1 MLPRSCH
8 HSQMSSLDLPLHSPL
23 PNWLPDESLFS
34 LLSRFHALSGNR
46 LASTTCQ
53 VLFGAGQRGCQHDFP
68 SNLDALDHRVDGALG
83 GPAQLAYERTLLRF
97 YLPLQTNEQSAA
109 AVASLCRPTDGI
121 LKFRLGILTS
131 RFRANHPLKACLDCM
146 RADETRWGTTY
157 WHLAHQFPGV
167 WRCPLHGTLLL
178 ESSLKSTGVA
188 RFGWALP
195 HPATLLPE
203 ATEADSATMSALAR
217 LAELVVGWSEH
228 PLRRGFTPAL
238 LAAAYR
244 ARAQEAF
251 GATALR
257 ARRRRALAE
266 SFCDAVA
273 PLRAIPELRALPSSY
288 KAAASQIERWILAP
302 RGGTHPLR
310 HLSIIFWLFEDWRQF
325 LAAYAQPDGDA
336 TLVDDRGGAVCRMQD
351 PRRVD
356 LFAALARGESVSAV
370 ARTLGIATNTAMTWA
385 AQQGLDVR
393 HRPKSLVPAVRTAVI
408 DSLRRGADRASVA
421 QQCGVSV
428 QAVTRVLQT
437 EHGLR
442 EVWNASKS
450 ELRRHEAR
458 KAWCDTMREFEGL
471 PLTLV
476 RHQASSAYAWLYR
489 NDRSWLAMHRPAAIA
504 DLSVKRPGV
513 DWDAR
518 DDAMSADVRRVAA
531 ELATA
536 HGSSRVELW
545 QLYQRLPELKARLGA
560 LRQLPLTL
568 KAIQETTRRRRKPGQ
583 IGLL

>member
-1 MLPRSCH
+1 MPRSCH
-8 HSQMSSLDLPLHSPL
+8 YSQMSSLDLPLHSPL

-46 LASTTCQ
+46 LASTTCR

-83 GPAQLAYERTLLRF
+83 DPAKLAYERTLLRF
-97 YLPLQTNEQSAA
+97 YLPLQTYEQSAA
-109 AVASLCRPTDGI
+109 ALASLCRPTDGI

-146 RADETRWGTTY
+146 RADETVWGTTY
-157 WHLAHQFPGV
+157 WHLAHQYPGV
-167 WRCPLHGTLLL
+167 WRCRLHGTLLL

-195 HPATLLPE
+195 HAATLLPG
-203 ATEADSATMSALAR
+203 ATEADPATMSALTR
-217 LAELVVGWSEH
+217 LADLVAGWSER
-228 PLRRGFTPAL
+228 PLGSGFTPEH

-244 ARAQEAF
+244 VRAREVF

-257 ARRRRALAE
+257 AGRRGALAE
-266 SFCDAVA
+266 SFCAAVA
-273 PLRAIPELRALPSSY
+273 PLRAIPELRALPASY
-288 KAAASQIERWILAP
+288 KDAASQIERWILAP

-310 HLSIIFWLFEDWRQF
+310 HLSIIFWLFEDWQQF
-325 LAAYAQPDGDA
+325 LVAYAKPDGDA
-336 TLVDDRGGAVCRMQD
+336 APADDRGDDVGRVQD
-351 PRRVD
+351 PRRVE
-356 LFAALARGESVSAV
+356 LFAALSRGESVSAV

-385 AQQGLDVR
+385 AQQGLAVR
-393 HRPKSLVPAVRTAVI
+393 HRPKSLLPAVRAAVI
-408 DSLRRGADRASVA
+408 HCLRHGGDRAGVA
-421 QQCGVSV
+421 QQCGVST

-442 EVWNASKS
+442 DIWNASKN
-450 ELRRHEAR
+450 ELRRREAR
-458 KAWCDTMREFEGL
+458 QAWCDAIRRCEGL

-476 RHQASSAYAWLYR
+476 RREASGAYAWLYR
-489 NDRSWLAMHRPAAIA
+489 NDRAWLAMHRPTAIA
-504 DLSVKRPGV
+504 DLAVKQPGV

-518 DDAMSADVRRVAA
+518 DVAMSADVRRVAA
-531 ELATA
+531 ELAAA

-545 QLYQRLPELKARLGA
+545 QLYQRLPELKAKLGA
-560 LRQLPLTL
+560 LRRLPLTL
-568 KAIQETTRRRRKPGQ
+568 KAIQEVTRRRRKSGQ